1 MMLIA
6 IAASVLIA
14 SSALA
19 AAPSAAPSATPPLV
33 VRVIASEDVRPQL
46 VRKILTETEAIWRAA
61 GVTISWLQAPR
72 GAAPLTGPDPGPYV
86 ADVLRL
92 NIGNASGT
100 DNDPRDGRRPLG
112 WIVFDDT
119 STPQP
124 DIYLSRSNAAAML
137 ADARAVV
144 GSVDLMPSEQRDM
157 LLGRAMG
164 RALAHEIGHYLLT
177 SKVHTR
183 SGLMKAVL
191 TAAELFMP
199 DAGQLRIDTAQRQLV
214 TLRLRSEPLVALR

>member
-19 AAPSAAPSATPPLV
+19 AAPAAAPPSVPPLLVNV
-33 VRVIASEDVRPQL
+33 VASDDVAPQL
-46 VRKILTETEAIWRAA
+46 VRKILKETDAIWRAA
-61 GVTISWLQAPR
+61 GVTISWHLAAR
-72 GAAPLTGPDPGPYV
+72 AAAPLTGPAAPGPYI

-92 NIGNASGT
+92 NISNGNGSG
-100 DNDPRDGRRPLG
+100 RDGKRPLG
-112 WIVFDDT
+112 WIVFDDET
-119 STPQP
+119 RPQRE
-124 DIYLSRSNAAAML
+124 IYLSRSNAAAML
-137 ADARAVV
+137 EEARGVV
-144 GSVDLMPSEQRDM
+144 GNVDEMPTDQRET

-183 SGLMKAVL
+183 RGLMKAVM
-191 TAAELFMP
+191 TAVELFMP
-199 DAGQLRIDTAQRQLV
+199 DAGAFRIDQAQRHLV
-214 TLRLRSEPLVALR
+214 AERLRSEPLVAAR